1 MQFPIRIT
9 KKRII
14 WTIIILL
21 VLGGIGYKIF
31 KGDVNSKNIQ
41 TEKVKTQTIKQTVLA
56 TGQVIS
62 GTDLSLSFKVSGVA
76 ANINVKE
83 GDKVKQGQVLAK
95 LSQGDQLAALT
106 SARGSLAQAEAN
118 YQKVLSGASSEEV
131 AVAQVALDNAKTSLD
146 SAKQQQTV
154 LVKNAY
160 QALLNSGLSAVPK
173 NNNLTSATIT
183 VSGSYIGS
191 QQGKYVITIFR
202 GGTGFE
208 TSGLESVSGD
218 ASSSTSIPLG
228 NLGLFIQFSGA
239 KLYDGD
245 SWTITIPNTQAST
258 YVTNYNAYQS
268 ALQTQASAISA
279 AQSAVDAAQ
288 AALNLK
294 KAQVKPADLQA

>member
-31 KGDVNSKNIQ
+31 KGDDNSKNIQ

-83 GDKVKQGQVLAK
+83 GDKVKQGQVLAN

-228 NLGLFIQFSGA
+228 NLGLFI
-239 KLYDGD
+239 
-245 SWTITIPNTQAST
+245 
-258 YVTNYNAYQS
+258 
-268 ALQTQASAISA
+268 
-279 AQSAVDAAQ
+279 
-288 AALNLK
+288 
-294 KAQVKPADLQA
+294 